1 MEFSQNLIAIIDD
14 LCQKV
19 GIVLD
24 WSSENIL
31 PYLKTLVERFIK
43 FEIST
48 SIFHL
53 SFAPAITILLWIIT
67 NVFIKKAKHDK
78 WDFDFCHTPWI
89 AAILDDSVTWRVR
102 YDN

>member
-14 LCQKV
+14 LCQKI

-43 FEIST
+43 FEIGT

-53 SFAPAITILLWIIT
+53 AFAPAITILFWIIT
-67 NVFIKKAKHDK
+67 SVF
-78 WDFDFCHTPWI
+78 
-89 AAILDDSVTWRVR
+89 V
-102 YDN
+102 